1 LRTIRNLFPG
11 GRKKALTLSYDDGIT
26 QDKKMMGIFNKYGL
40 KTTINLNSGLQ
51 TEDSYWVKNDTTIRR
66 LNIDEVE
73 DLYRGH
79 EVAVHTLS
87 HPHLEDL
94 PREMIMKEVIEDRRK
109 LENVF
114 GYPVRGMAYP
124 FGTYNQK
131 VIDVLKSCGIEYS
144 RTVKQHETF
153 CLPEKYLEWHPTC
166 HHNNPRLEE
175 LTKEFLQSQSST
187 MTLMYVWGHS
197 YEFDLDDNWELLEK
211 FCRMVGHHDFIWYA
225 TNIEIVDYLKAL
237 DNLKYS
243 ADCSMVYNPS
253 AMSLWISIDD
263 KITEIKPGTTVQFS

>member
-1 LRTIRNLFPG
+1 MRTIRNLFLC

-26 QDKKMMGIFNKYGL
+26 QDKKMMGIFYKYGL
-40 KTTINLNSGLQ
+40 KITINLNSGLQ

-131 VIDVLKSCGIEYS
+131 QS
-144 RTVKQHETF
+144 TF
-153 CLPEKYLEWHPTC
+153 
-166 HHNNPRLEE
+166 
-175 LTKEFLQSQSST
+175 
-187 MTLMYVWGHS
+187 
-197 YEFDLDDNWELLEK
+197 
-211 FCRMVGHHDFIWYA
+211 
-225 TNIEIVDYLKAL
+225 
-237 DNLKYS
+237 
-243 ADCSMVYNPS
+243 
-253 AMSLWISIDD
+253 
-263 KITEIKPGTTVQFS
+263 